1 MRATSALMCGIAV
14 VCASCAST
22 THYARRPEADRS
34 SFLAAQALR
43 PGMTLHEVV
52 VTMINARLA
61 SQYVSLSSG
70 TLCPDI
76 QTQIILHAGERL
88 AKVGRT
94 TVYAAGFASIQ
105 VYRLADTSLTSHG
118 YV

>member
-1 MRATSALMCGIAV
+1 
-14 VCASCAST
+14 
-22 THYARRPEADRS
+22 
-34 SFLAAQALR
+34 
-43 PGMTLHEVV
+43 MTLDEVV

-70 TLCPDI
+70 AVCPDI
-76 QTQIILHAGERL
+76 ETQIILHAGERL

-105 VYRLADTSLTSHG
+105 VYRRADTSLTSHG
-118 YV
+118 YVRQGPLLEAIHAREKELGVSGIAAVL